1 MCLSDQTSV
10 SGGHFAAAPG
20 PTPIFEHRCCS
31 RTADALLR
39 ELRSRNVA
47 HTLNKSGELVLGRK
61 LPADLVEL
69 LPTEMIPS
77 SVLRWHSEYKEGL
90 MTKELLGAPR
100 FHSRVAALRRYHL
113 IAPVARKTPQQKRA
127 EARAYLQRW
136 RRERRER
143 GLCCSR
149 HL

>member
-1 MCLSDQTSV
+1 MSPRS
-10 SGGHFAAAPG
+10 
-20 PTPIFEHRCCS
+20 
-31 RTADALLR
+31 DALLR

-113 IAPVARKTPQQKRA
+113 IAHQKTDPGLNARLNRGKFDVGLNPRLIVTHYNTGLHTGGFCLFRQQ
-127 EARAYLQRW
+127 
-136 RRERRER
+136 
-143 GLCCSR
+143 GLNKGRQPLALVVC
-149 HL
+149 LP

>member
-1 MCLSDQTSV
+1 MMSPRS
-10 SGGHFAAAPG
+10 
-20 PTPIFEHRCCS
+20 
-31 RTADALLR
+31 DALLR

-90 MTKELLGAPR
+90 MSKELLGAPR
-100 FHSRVAALRRYHL
+100 YHSRVAALRRYHL
-113 IAPVARKTPQQKRA
+113 IAPVARKTPQQKKA

-136 RRERRER
+136 RREHRLPTAAMKQQQR
-143 GLCCSR
+143 LLSSLSV
-149 HL
+149 HASANTVAAV